1 MYSKCNEIFLTFL
14 LGLALLLVASPALSG
29 EKKSPSED
37 TIAVVNGSVISMGA
51 FDSELKSLK
60 QRSLNRGMPLT
71 GARLSEAKKEVLENI
86 IERELLFEESIK
98 MGIAIDSEAVT
109 EEFNKLKKRFE
120 SEDKFKE
127 ALNAMGTSV
136 ETLKAQL
143 KKGLAIQKFIDQKFV
158 QKIKLSPKEI
168 KSYFDDH
175 QEFFKQPEQAEA
187 SHILIKVDPKADESK
202 KAEAKKEIMAI
213 QKKLKE
219 GEDFSA
225 LAKEVSQC
233 PSGKKGGG
241 LGYFGRG
248 QMVKP
253 FEEAVFSLGKGDVS
267 DIVETKFG
275 YHLIKCLDKKP
286 EIIKSFDEVKDNIE
300 KYLKTEQVRKEVDSF
315 VEKLKENAKI
325 ERFLT
330 ENTKGK

>member
-1 MYSKCNEIFLTFL
+1 MTFL
-14 LGLALLLVASPALSG
+14 LGLVLLLVASPALSG

-37 TIAVVNGSVISMGA
+37 TIAVVNGTVISRA
-51 FDSELKSLK
+51 EFDRELKSVQ
-60 QRSLNRGMPLT
+60 QRSRNRGMPLT
-71 GARLSEAKKEVLENI
+71 EARLSEAKKEILENI
-86 IERELLFEESIK
+86 IERELLFEESVK
-98 MGIAIDSEAVT
+98 RGIAIDSEAIT
-109 EEFNKLKKRFE
+109 EDFNKLKKRFE
-120 SEDKFKE
+120 SEDKFEE
-127 ALNAMGTSV
+127 ALNAMGLSV
-136 ETLKAQL
+136 EKLKAQL

-175 QEFFKQPEQAEA
+175 PELFKQPEQVEA

-202 KAEAKKEIMAI
+202 KAEAKKEITAI
-213 QKKLKE
+213 QKRLKE

-241 LGYFGRG
+241 LGFFGRG

-253 FEEAVFSLGKGDVS
+253 FGDAVFSLGKGDVS

-286 EIIKSFDEVKDNIE
+286 GTIKSFDEVKDNIE
-300 KYLKTEQVRKEVDSF
+300 KYLKTEQVRKEVGSF
-315 VEKLKENAKI
+315 VEKLKEDAKI